1 MNDSQEKQNLNWE
14 QEPEYID
21 IEDWEYEKL
30 PWHPKLTQEQIV
42 YALEKDIYEPKG
54 PEYNQFLMEMGLKPL
69 EEEKETIDPYPIPI
83 PQPIPSRPIPVP
95 SEPIIP
101 SHHPVEPHFT
111 GGSSVIG
118 GGNSQGVI
126 PTIGGIPINDGTLA
140 VGGGDGQ
147 GENPTIDTDPIQSEI
162 PVIRETPI
170 VGEIETLE
178 IHEREK
184 EEQEEEVLK
193 VVRVEKNLKNRITPW
208 LCATAIALM
217 LASGLSID
225 KPLNM
230 NEVKE
235 NSNIVATE
243 QLKYSLTEY
252 IREYGYE
259 DKVVENIIYKFAA
272 EHGFNIGDIM
282 ELGQNTDA
290 YYYGNLTG
298 NNITLD
304 GQQAITGFCLY
315 SPSDE
320 NVRYEY
326 SFYED
331 RALDGTPDRTSVG
344 DFENKVNVSIDEF
357 LAKLDTG
364 NYNLDDI
371 RFSLHFG
378 NKGWVDFSELIKV
391 TDEKEIVN
399 VQQLVEVCKEGATY
413 EGMVDDIK
421 SEHISIMS
429 SNGSEVR
436 IPIVDEQNQ
445 QIPNGTH
452 VIGSDGR
459 EYVISNL
466 ETVSE
471 SSIEGSDAIEQVEG
485 KSKLKWNILD
495 CELLVG
501 VAPLVAAAGF
511 AIASKLKNKEYAKKP
526 DFFEFENESE
536 YENFKRDFEKARQER
551 NSKFSQTMKRVF
563 YGEELHVSKDLSE
576 EQIQQ
581 VYSTITSTH
590 DADYS
595 YTPGDQI
602 RYKNGQVYV
611 VSKDE
616 SSLNVTHLV
625 SEIGKE
631 NTKSGEGLLT
641 EEVVEQY
648 GGGHRR

>member
-1 MNDSQEKQNLNWE
+1 MNDSKEEQKVNWE
-14 QEPEYID
+14 QEPEHID

-42 YALEKDIYEPKG
+42 YALEKDIYEPNG

-69 EEEKETIDPYPIPI
+69 EEEKEIITPYPTPI
-83 PQPIPSRPIPVP
+83 PQPIPPHPIPVP
-95 SEPIIP
+95 PEPIIP
-101 SHHPVEPHFT
+101 PHHPVEPNFT
-111 GGSSVIG
+111 GGSKVIG
-118 GGNSQGVI
+118 GGSGQGLI
-126 PTIGGIPINDGTLA
+126 PTNGGIPIKGGTST
-140 VGGGDGQ
+140 VGVGNGQ
-147 GENPTIDTDPIQSEI
+147 GENPTVGTDPIQSGI

-178 IHEREK
+178 IPKKEK

-193 VVRVEKNLKNRITPW
+193 VVRVEKNFKNRITPW
-208 LCATAIALM
+208 LCAAAVALM

-230 NEVKE
+230 QEAKE
-235 NSNIVATE
+235 NASIIATE

-252 IREYGYE
+252 IREHGYE
-259 DKVVENIIYKFAA
+259 DKIVENIIYKFAA
-272 EHGFNIGDIM
+272 ENGFNIGDM
-282 ELGQNTDA
+282 LELESGTEA

-298 NNITLD
+298 GNIMLD
-304 GQQAITGFCLY
+304 GKQAITGFCLY

-320 NVRYEY
+320 SVRYEY

-331 RALDGTPDRTSVG
+331 RALDGTPDRTNVD
-344 DFENKVNVSIDEF
+344 DFGSKINVSIDEF

-364 NYNLDDI
+364 NYNLNDI

-391 TDEKEIVN
+391 TEEKELVN
-399 VQQLVEVCKEGATY
+399 VQQLVEMCKEGATY
-413 EGMVDDIK
+413 EGIVDDVK
-421 SEHISIMS
+421 SEHISIAS
-429 SNGSEVR
+429 SDGSEVR
-436 IPIVDEQNQ
+436 IPIVDDQNQ
-445 QIPNGTH
+445 KLPNGSH

-466 ETVSE
+466 ETISE
-471 SSIEGSDAIEQVEG
+471 SSLEDIDILEQVEG
-485 KSKLKWNILD
+485 KSKLKWDILD
-495 CELLVG
+495 CELAAG
-501 VAPLVAAAGF
+501 IAPLVAAVGF
-511 AIASKLKNKEYAKKP
+511 AVASKLKNKEYAKNP
-526 DFFEFENESE
+526 DFFEFENERG
-536 YENFKRDFEKARQER
+536 YQDFKRDFEKARQER

-563 YGEELHVSKDLSE
+563 YGEEIHVSKDLSE

-581 VYSTITSTH
+581 VYSTITRTH
-590 DADYS
+590 NADYS

-602 RYKNGQVYV
+602 RYKNGQIFV

-631 NTKSGEGLLT
+631 NSKSGEGLLT
-641 EEVVEQY
+641 PEVVEEY